1 MPNAFRQGDATTG
14 HACHFPPT
22 VAQKG
27 SPDVKTNG
35 RDQMRVTDP
44 CITHACPA
52 GHPAP
57 HPPIMSTGS
66 STVFVDG
73 LKACRIG
80 DSAGCGDKAAA
91 GSPDVYIG
99 G

>member
-14 HACHFPPT
+14 HPCHVPPT

-44 CITHACPA
+44 CVAHACPA
-52 GHPAP
+52 HIPP
-57 HPPIMSTGS
+57 HPPIMTKGS
-66 STVFVDG
+66 STVFVNN
-73 LKACRIG
+73 LPACRIG
-80 DSAGCGDKAAA
+80 DLANCSDKAAA